1 MNYYKTIEF
10 CPAINFLKYSELGA
24 VNYLLKDVDFENL
37 PDIDEKLCNELVKV
51 GREMEMAVVDLEL
64 SEVGKNQVIYST
76 KKSIAEKQI
85 AYHQVINIC
94 NYINTFGVDDFSN
107 NELRRYGYQIPC
119 GCEDVPGHIRK
130 IIANNENKRLFI
142 AEEETELKTVAGEG
156 EKTNYQK
163 LALLIEKH
171 LNRDID
177 LHKISMQKFI
187 FLKIDT
193 IKAIEKWQQ
202 NKK

>member
-1 MNYYKTIEF
+1 MTYYKSIEF
-10 CPAINFLKYSELGA
+10 CPAINFLKYDDTGD
-24 VNYLLKDVDFENL
+24 VRFLLKDIDFERL
-37 PDIDEKLCNELVKV
+37 PNIAHELTGELGEV
-51 GREMEMAVVDLEL
+51 GKEMAIECVNVEL

-94 NYINTFGVDDFSN
+94 NYINTFGIDDFSKEQIN
-107 NELRRYGYQIPC
+107 LYGYSIADNCDIYERLRQ
-119 GCEDVPGHIRK
+119 
-130 IIANNENKRLFI
+130 IIASNENKRLFI

-163 LALLIEKH
+163 VALLIEKH

-187 FLKIDT
+187 LLKIDT

>member
-1 MNYYKTIEF
+1 MSYYKTIEF
-10 CPAINFLKYSELGA
+10 CPAINFLKYDYTGDA
-24 VNYLLKDVDFENL
+24 RFLLKDIDFERL
-37 PDIDEKLCNELVKV
+37 PNISQELTGELREV
-51 GREMEMAVVDLEL
+51 GKEMAIECVNVEL

-94 NYINTFGVDDFSN
+94 NYINTFGIDEFSKQ
-107 NELRRYGYQIPC
+107 ELARYGYSIVDNCDIYERLRQ
-119 GCEDVPGHIRK
+119 
-130 IIANNENKRLFI
+130 IIASNENKRLFI

-163 LALLIEKH
+163 IALLIEKH

-187 FLKIDT
+187 LLKIDT
-193 IKAIEKWQQ
+193 IKAIEKWHQ

>member
-10 CPAINFLKYSELGA
+10 CPAINFLKYDDTGD
-24 VNYLLKDVDFENL
+24 VRFLLKDIDFERL
-37 PDIDEKLCNELVKV
+37 PDIAQELTGELVEV
-51 GREMEMAVVDLEL
+51 GKDMAIECVNVEL

-94 NYINTFGVDDFSN
+94 NYINTFGVDDFSKQ
-107 NELRRYGYQIPC
+107 ELKLYGYKIAD
-119 GCEDVPGHIRK
+119 GCDIYERLRQ
-130 IIANNENKRLFI
+130 IIASNENKRLFI
-142 AEEETELKTVAGEG
+142 AEEETELKTVAGDG

-163 LALLIEKH
+163 IALLIEKH

-187 FLKIDT
+187 LLKIDT
-193 IKAIEKWQQ
+193 IKAIEKWHQ

>member
-10 CPAINFLKYSELGA
+10 CPAINFLKYEDTGD
-24 VNYLLKDVDFENL
+24 VRFLLKDIDFERL
-37 PDIDEKLCNELVKV
+37 PNIAHELTGELVEV
-51 GREMEMAVVDLEL
+51 GKEMAIECVNIEL
-64 SEVGKNQVIYST
+64 SDVGKNQVIYST

-94 NYINTFGVDDFSN
+94 NYINTFGVDDFSK
-107 NELRRYGYQIPC
+107 EQIKLYGYNIADDCNIYERLRQ
-119 GCEDVPGHIRK
+119 
-130 IIANNENKRLFI
+130 IIASNENKRLFI
-142 AEEETELKTVAGEG
+142 AEEEAELKTVAGEG

-163 LALLIEKH
+163 VALLIEKH

>member
-1 MNYYKTIEF
+1 MNYYKSIEF
-10 CPAINFLKYSELGA
+10 CPAINFLKYDDTGD
-24 VNYLLKDVDFENL
+24 VRFLLKDIDFERL
-37 PDIDEKLCNELVKV
+37 PNILQELTGELREV
-51 GREMEMAVVDLEL
+51 GKEMAIECVNVEL

-94 NYINTFGVDDFSN
+94 NYINTFGIDEFSKQ
-107 NELRRYGYQIPC
+107 ELARYGYSIVDNCDIYERLRQ
-119 GCEDVPGHIRK
+119 
-130 IIANNENKRLFI
+130 IIASNENKRLFI

-163 LALLIEKH
+163 IALLIEKH

-187 FLKIDT
+187 LLKIDT
-193 IKAIEKWQQ
+193 IKAIEKWHQ

>member
-10 CPAINFLKYSELGA
+10 CPAINFLKYEDTGDA
-24 VNYLLKDVDFENL
+24 RFLLKDIDFERL
-37 PDIDEKLCNELVKV
+37 PDIAQELTGELVEV
-51 GREMEMAVVDLEL
+51 GKDMAIECVNVEL

-76 KKSIAEKQI
+76 KKSISEKQI

-94 NYINTFGVDDFSN
+94 NYINTFGVDDFSKQ
-107 NELRRYGYQIPC
+107 ELKLYGYKIAD
-119 GCEDVPGHIRK
+119 GCDIYERLRQ
-130 IIANNENKRLFI
+130 IIASNENKRLFI

-163 LALLIEKH
+163 IALLIEKH

-187 FLKIDT
+187 LLKIDT
-193 IKAIEKWQQ
+193 IKAIEKWHQ

>member
-10 CPAINFLKYSELGA
+10 CPAINFLKYDDTGD
-24 VNYLLKDVDFENL
+24 VRFLLKDIDFERL
-37 PDIDEKLCNELVKV
+37 PDITQELTGELVEIGK
-51 GREMEMAVVDLEL
+51 EMAIECVNVEL
-64 SEVGKNQVIYST
+64 SEVGKNQIIYST

-94 NYINTFGVDDFSN
+94 NYINTFGIDEFSKQ
-107 NELRRYGYQIPC
+107 ELARYGYSIVDNCDIYERLRQ
-119 GCEDVPGHIRK
+119 
-130 IIANNENKRLFI
+130 IIASNENKRLFI

-163 LALLIEKH
+163 IALLIEKH

-187 FLKIDT
+187 LLKIDT
-193 IKAIEKWQQ
+193 IKAIEKWHQ

>member
-1 MNYYKTIEF
+1 MNYYRTIEF
-10 CPAINFLKYSELGA
+10 CPAINFLKYSQVGT
-24 VNYLLKDVDFENL
+24 VQYLLKGVDFENL
-37 PDIDEKLCNELVKV
+37 PDIDEKLYDELIAV
-51 GREMEMAVVDLEL
+51 GRDMEMAVVDLEL

-94 NYINTFGVDDFSN
+94 NYINTFGVDDFSK
-107 NELRRYGYQIPC
+107 EQIKLYGYNIADDCNIYERLRQ
-119 GCEDVPGHIRK
+119 
-130 IIANNENKRLFI
+130 IIASNENKRLFI
-142 AEEETELKTVAGEG
+142 AEEETELKTVAGES

-163 LALLIEKH
+163 VALLIEKH

-187 FLKIDT
+187 LLKIDT
-193 IKAIEKWQQ
+193 IKAIEKWHQ

>member
-10 CPAINFLKYSELGA
+10 CPAINFLKYDDTGD
-24 VNYLLKDVDFENL
+24 VRFLLKDIDFERL
-37 PDIDEKLCNELVKV
+37 PDITQELTGELVEIGK
-51 GREMEMAVVDLEL
+51 EMAIECVNVEL
-64 SEVGKNQVIYST
+64 SEVGKNQIIYST

-94 NYINTFGVDDFSN
+94 NYINAFGVDDFSKQ
-107 NELRRYGYQIPC
+107 ELKRYGYNIAYDCDIYARLRQ
-119 GCEDVPGHIRK
+119 
-130 IIANNENKRLFI
+130 IIATNENKRLFI

-156 EKTNYQK
+156 EKTSYQK
-163 LALLIEKH
+163 IAQLIEKH

-187 FLKIDT
+187 LLKIDT
-193 IKAIEKWQQ
+193 IKAIEKWHQ

>member
-1 MNYYKTIEF
+1 MNYYRTIEF
-10 CPAINFLKYSELGA
+10 CPAINFLKYSQVGT
-24 VNYLLKDVDFENL
+24 VQYLLKGVDFENL
-37 PDIDEKLCNELVKV
+37 PDIDEKLYDELIAV

-94 NYINTFGVDDFSN
+94 NYINAFGVDDFSN

-119 GCEDVPGHIRK
+119 GCEDVPSVLRK
-130 IIANNENKRLFI
+130 IIATNENKRLFI
-142 AEEETELKTVAGEG
+142 AEEETELKTVAGEC

-163 LALLIEKH
+163 VALLIEKH

-187 FLKIDT
+187 LLKIDT
-193 IKAIEKWQQ
+193 IKAIEKWHQ

>member
-1 MNYYKTIEF
+1 MKYYKTIEF
-10 CPAINFLKYSELGA
+10 CPAINFLKYEDTGDVRFLLKDIDFERLPDIAQELTSELG
-24 VNYLLKDVDFENL
+24 E
-37 PDIDEKLCNELVKV
+37 V
-51 GREMEMAVVDLEL
+51 GKEMAIECVNVEL

-94 NYINTFGVDDFSN
+94 NYINTFGVDDFSTQA
-107 NELRRYGYQIPC
+107 LKRYGYNIADDCDIYARLRQ
-119 GCEDVPGHIRK
+119 
-130 IIANNENKRLFI
+130 IIATNENKRLFI
-142 AEEETELKTVAGEG
+142 AEEETELRTVAGEG
-156 EKTNYQK
+156 KKTDYQK
-163 LALLIEKH
+163 VALLIEKH

-187 FLKIDT
+187 LLKIDT

>member
-1 MNYYKTIEF
+1 MNYYKSIEF

>member
-1 MNYYKTIEF
+1 MNYYNTIEF
-10 CPAINFLKYSELGA
+10 CPAINFLKYSQAGT
-24 VNYLLKDVDFENL
+24 VQYLLKDIDFENL
-37 PDIDEKLCNELVKV
+37 PDIDENLYDELVAV
-51 GREMEMAVVDLEL
+51 GRDMEMAVVDLEL

-85 AYHQVINIC
+85 AYHQVINTC
-94 NYINTFGVDDFSN
+94 NYINTFGIDEFSKQ
-107 NELRRYGYQIPC
+107 ELARYGYSIVDNCDIYERLRQ
-119 GCEDVPGHIRK
+119 
-130 IIANNENKRLFI
+130 IIASNENKRLFI

-163 LALLIEKH
+163 IALLIEKH

-187 FLKIDT
+187 LLKIDT

>member
-10 CPAINFLKYSELGA
+10 CPAINFLKYDDTGDVRFLLKEIDFERLPNIAHELTGELG
-24 VNYLLKDVDFENL
+24 E
-37 PDIDEKLCNELVKV
+37 V
-51 GREMEMAVVDLEL
+51 GKEMAIECVNVEL

-94 NYINTFGVDDFSN
+94 NYINTFGVDDFSK
-107 NELRRYGYQIPC
+107 EQIKLYGYNIAD
-119 GCEDVPGHIRK
+119 GCDIYERLRQ
-130 IIANNENKRLFI
+130 IIASNENKRLFI
-142 AEEETELKTVAGEG
+142 ADEEAELKTVAGEG

-163 LALLIEKH
+163 VALLIEKH

-187 FLKIDT
+187 LLKIDT
-193 IKAIEKWQQ
+193 IKAIEKWHQ

>member
-10 CPAINFLKYSELGA
+10 CPAINFLKYSQVGT
-24 VNYLLKDVDFENL
+24 VQYLLKDIDFENL
-37 PDIDEKLCNELVKV
+37 PDIDEKLYDELVAV
-51 GREMEMAVVDLEL
+51 GRDMEMAVVDLEL

-94 NYINTFGVDDFSN
+94 NYINAFGVDDFSN

-119 GCEDVPGHIRK
+119 GCEDIPSVLRK

-142 AEEETELKTVAGEG
+142 AEEETELKTIALEDK
-156 EKTNYQK
+156 KTEYQK
-163 LALLIEKH
+163 IALLIEKH

-187 FLKIDT
+187 LLKIDT

>member
-10 CPAINFLKYSELGA
+10 CPAINFLKYDDTGDVRFLLKDIDFERLPNIAQELTSELG
-24 VNYLLKDVDFENL
+24 E
-37 PDIDEKLCNELVKV
+37 V
-51 GREMEMAVVDLEL
+51 GKEMAIECVNVEL

-94 NYINTFGVDDFSN
+94 NYINTFGIDDFSKEQIN
-107 NELRRYGYQIPC
+107 LYGYSIADNCDIYERLRQ
-119 GCEDVPGHIRK
+119 
-130 IIANNENKRLFI
+130 IIASNENKRLFI

-163 LALLIEKH
+163 IALLIEKH

-187 FLKIDT
+187 LLKIDT

>member
-10 CPAINFLKYSELGA
+10 CPAINFLKYNDTGDVRFLLKEIDFERLPEIEPELTGELG
-24 VNYLLKDVDFENL
+24 E
-37 PDIDEKLCNELVKV
+37 V
-51 GREMEMAVVDLEL
+51 GKEMAIECVNVEL
-64 SEVGKNQVIYST
+64 SEVSKNQIIYST

-94 NYINTFGVDDFSN
+94 NYINTFGVDEFSKG
-107 NELRRYGYQIPC
+107 ELKRYGYNIADDCDIYERLRQI
-119 GCEDVPGHIRK
+119 ISS
-130 IIANNENKRLFI
+130 NENKRLFI

-163 LALLIEKH
+163 VALLIEKH

-187 FLKIDT
+187 LLKIDT
-193 IKAIEKWQQ
+193 IKAIEKWHQ

>member
-1 MNYYKTIEF
+1 MNYYKSIEF
-10 CPAINFLKYSELGA
+10 CPAINFLKYDDTGD
-24 VNYLLKDVDFENL
+24 VRFFLKDIDFERL
-37 PDIDEKLCNELVKV
+37 PEIAPELTGEMVEV
-51 GREMEMAVVDLEL
+51 GKDMAIECVNVEL

-94 NYINTFGVDDFSN
+94 NYINTFGIDDFSKEQIN
-107 NELRRYGYQIPC
+107 LYGYSIADNCDIYERLRQ
-119 GCEDVPGHIRK
+119 
-130 IIANNENKRLFI
+130 IIASNENKRLFI
-142 AEEETELKTVAGEG
+142 AEEETELKTVAGES

-163 LALLIEKH
+163 VALLIEKH

-187 FLKIDT
+187 LLKIDT

>member
-10 CPAINFLKYSELGA
+10 CPAINFLKYDDTGD
-24 VNYLLKDVDFENL
+24 VRFLLKDIDFERL
-37 PDIDEKLCNELVKV
+37 PDISKELTDELAGIGK
-51 GREMEMAVVDLEL
+51 EMAIECVNVEL

-94 NYINTFGVDDFSN
+94 NFINTFGVDEFSK
-107 NELRRYGYQIPC
+107 EWLKQYGYNIADDCDISERLRQ
-119 GCEDVPGHIRK
+119 
-130 IIANNENKRLFI
+130 IIATNENKRLFI

-163 LALLIEKH
+163 VALLIEKH

-187 FLKIDT
+187 LLKIDT

>member
-10 CPAINFLKYSELGA
+10 CPAINFLKYDDAGD
-24 VNYLLKDVDFENL
+24 VRFLLKDIDFERL
-37 PDIDEKLCNELVKV
+37 PNISQELTRELVEIGK
-51 GREMEMAVVDLEL
+51 EMAIECVNVEL
-64 SEVGKNQVIYST
+64 SEVGKNQIIYST

-119 GCEDVPGHIRK
+119 SCEDIPSVLRK
-130 IIANNENKRLFI
+130 IIASNENKRLFI

-163 LALLIEKH
+163 VALLIEKH

-187 FLKIDT
+187 LLKIDT

>member
-1 MNYYKTIEF
+1 MNYYKSIEF
-10 CPAINFLKYSELGA
+10 CPAINFLKYDDTGDA
-24 VNYLLKDVDFENL
+24 RFLLKDIDFERL
-37 PDIDEKLCNELVKV
+37 PEIAPELTGEMVEV
-51 GREMEMAVVDLEL
+51 GKDMAIECVNVEL

-94 NYINTFGVDDFSN
+94 NYINTFGIDDFSKEQIN
-107 NELRRYGYQIPC
+107 LYGYSIADNCDIYERLRQ
-119 GCEDVPGHIRK
+119 
-130 IIANNENKRLFI
+130 IIASNENKRLFI

-163 LALLIEKH
+163 VALLIEQH

-187 FLKIDT
+187 LLKIDT

>member
-1 MNYYKTIEF
+1 M
-10 CPAINFLKYSELGA
+10 
-24 VNYLLKDVDFENL
+24 KDIDFENL
-37 PDIDEKLCNELVKV
+37 PDIDEKLYDELVVV
-51 GREMEMAVVDLEL
+51 GRDMDMAVVDLEL

-119 GCEDVPGHIRK
+119 GCEDIPSVLRK
-130 IIANNENKRLFI
+130 IIASNENKRLFI

-163 LALLIEKH
+163 VALLIEKH

-187 FLKIDT
+187 LLKIDT

>member
-10 CPAINFLKYSELGA
+10 CPAINFLKYSQAGT
-24 VNYLLKDVDFENL
+24 VQYLLKDIDFENL
-37 PDIDEKLCNELVKV
+37 PDIDEKLYDELVVV
-51 GREMEMAVVDLEL
+51 GRDMEMAVVDLEL

-94 NYINTFGVDDFSN
+94 NYINTFGVDEFSN
-107 NELRRYGYQIPC
+107 KELRRYGYQVPC
-119 GCEDVPGHIRK
+119 GCEDVPAHLRK

-142 AEEETELKTVAGEG
+142 AEEETELKTIAGEDK
-156 EKTNYQK
+156 KTEYQK
-163 LALLIEKH
+163 ISLLIEKH

-187 FLKIDT
+187 LLKIDT
-193 IKAIEKWQQ
+193 IKAIEKWHQS
-202 NKK
+202 KK

>member
-10 CPAINFLKYSELGA
+10 CPAINFLKYDDTGD
-24 VNYLLKDVDFENL
+24 VRFLLKDIDFERL
-37 PDIDEKLCNELVKV
+37 PDITQELTGELVEIGK
-51 GREMEMAVVDLEL
+51 EMAIECVNVEL

-119 GCEDVPGHIRK
+119 GCEDVPSVLRK

-156 EKTNYQK
+156 EKTSYQK
-163 LALLIEKH
+163 IAQLIEKH

-187 FLKIDT
+187 LLKIDT

>member
-10 CPAINFLKYSELGA
+10 CPAINFLKYDDTGD
-24 VNYLLKDVDFENL
+24 VRFLLKDIDFERL
-37 PDIDEKLCNELVKV
+37 PDITQELTGELVEIGK
-51 GREMEMAVVDLEL
+51 EMAIECVNVEL
-64 SEVGKNQVIYST
+64 SEVGKIQIIYST

-94 NYINTFGVDDFSN
+94 NYINTFGVDDFSKQ
-107 NELRRYGYQIPC
+107 ELKLYGYKIAD
-119 GCEDVPGHIRK
+119 GCDIYERLRQ
-130 IIANNENKRLFI
+130 IIASNENKRLFI

-163 LALLIEKH
+163 IALLIEKH

-187 FLKIDT
+187 LLKIDT

>member
-1 MNYYKTIEF
+1 MTYYKSIEF
-10 CPAINFLKYSELGA
+10 CPAINFLKYDDTGD
-24 VNYLLKDVDFENL
+24 VRFLLREIDFDRL
-37 PDIDEKLCNELVKV
+37 PNIAQQLTGELVEV
-51 GREMEMAVVDLEL
+51 GKEMAIECVNVEL

-94 NYINTFGVDDFSN
+94 NYINTFGVDDFSK
-107 NELRRYGYQIPC
+107 EQIKLYGYNIADDCNIYERLRQ
-119 GCEDVPGHIRK
+119 
-130 IIANNENKRLFI
+130 IIASNENKRLFI
-142 AEEETELKTVAGEG
+142 ADEEAELKTVAGEG

-163 LALLIEKH
+163 IALLIEKH

-187 FLKIDT
+187 LLKIDT

>member
-10 CPAINFLKYSELGA
+10 CPAINFLKHDDTGD
-24 VNYLLKDVDFENL
+24 VRFLLKDIDFERL
-37 PDIDEKLCNELVKV
+37 PNISQELTGELREV
-51 GREMEMAVVDLEL
+51 GKEMAIECVNVEL

-94 NYINTFGVDDFSN
+94 NYINTFGIDEFSKQ
-107 NELRRYGYQIPC
+107 ELARYGYSIVDNCDIYERLRQ
-119 GCEDVPGHIRK
+119 
-130 IIANNENKRLFI
+130 IIASNENKRLFI

-163 LALLIEKH
+163 IALLIEKH

-187 FLKIDT
+187 LLKIDT
-193 IKAIEKWQQ
+193 IKAIEKWHQ

>member
-94 NYINTFGVDDFSN
+94 NYINTFGVDDFSK
-107 NELRRYGYQIPC
+107 EQIKLYGYNIAD
-119 GCEDVPGHIRK
+119 GCDIYERIRQ
-130 IIANNENKRLFI
+130 IIASNENKRLFI

>member
-1 MNYYKTIEF
+1 MNYYKSIDF
-10 CPAINFLKYSELGA
+10 CPAINFLKYDDTGD
-24 VNYLLKDVDFENL
+24 VRFLLKDIDFERL
-37 PDIDEKLCNELVKV
+37 PNISQELTGELREV
-51 GREMEMAVVDLEL
+51 GKEMAIECVNVEL

-94 NYINTFGVDDFSN
+94 NYINTFGVDDFSKQ
-107 NELRRYGYQIPC
+107 ELKRYGYNLADDCDIYARLRQ
-119 GCEDVPGHIRK
+119 
-130 IIANNENKRLFI
+130 IIATNENKRLFI

-156 EKTNYQK
+156 EKTSYQK
-163 LALLIEKH
+163 VTILIEKH

-187 FLKIDT
+187 LLKIDT

>member
-1 MNYYKTIEF
+1 MRYYKTIEF
-10 CPAINFLKYSELGA
+10 CPAINFLKHEDTGD
-24 VNYLLKDVDFENL
+24 VRFLLKDIDFERL
-37 PDIDEKLCNELVKV
+37 PNISQELTGEMGEV
-51 GREMEMAVVDLEL
+51 GKEMAIECVNVEL

-94 NYINTFGVDDFSN
+94 NYINTFGVDDFSKQ
-107 NELRRYGYQIPC
+107 ELKRYGYNLADDCDIYARLRQ
-119 GCEDVPGHIRK
+119 

-142 AEEETELKTVAGEG
+142 AEEETELKTIAGDDKKAE
-156 EKTNYQK
+156 YQK
-163 LALLIEKH
+163 IALLIEKH

-187 FLKIDT
+187 LLKIDT

-202 NKK
+202 SKK

>member
-1 MNYYKTIEF
+1 MTYYKSIEF
-10 CPAINFLKYSELGA
+10 CPAINFLKYDDTGD
-24 VNYLLKDVDFENL
+24 VRFLLKDIDFERL
-37 PDIDEKLCNELVKV
+37 PNIAHELTGELGEV
-51 GREMEMAVVDLEL
+51 GKEMAIACVNVEL

-94 NYINTFGVDDFSN
+94 NYINTFGVDEFSKEQIN
-107 NELRRYGYQIPC
+107 LYGYSIADNCDIYERLRQ
-119 GCEDVPGHIRK
+119 
-130 IIANNENKRLFI
+130 IIASNENKRLFI

-163 LALLIEKH
+163 VALLIEKH

-187 FLKIDT
+187 LLKIDT

>member
-1 MNYYKTIEF
+1 MNYYKSIEF
-10 CPAINFLKYSELGA
+10 CPAINFLKYDDTGD
-24 VNYLLKDVDFENL
+24 VRFFLKDIDFERL
-37 PDIDEKLCNELVKV
+37 PEIVPELTGEMVEV
-51 GREMEMAVVDLEL
+51 GKDMAIECVNVEL

-94 NYINTFGVDDFSN
+94 NYINTFGIDDFSKEQIN
-107 NELRRYGYQIPC
+107 IYGYNIAD
-119 GCEDVPGHIRK
+119 GCDIYERLRQ
-130 IIANNENKRLFI
+130 IIASNENKRLFI

-163 LALLIEKH
+163 VALLIEKH

-187 FLKIDT
+187 LLKIDT
-193 IKAIEKWQQ
+193 IKAIEKWHQ

>member
-94 NYINTFGVDDFSN
+94 NYINTFGVDDFSK
-107 NELRRYGYQIPC
+107 EQIKLYGYNIAD
-119 GCEDVPGHIRK
+119 GCDIYERLRQ
-130 IIANNENKRLFI
+130 IIASNENKRLFI

>member
-10 CPAINFLKYSELGA
+10 CPAINFLKYSQVGT
-24 VNYLLKDVDFENL
+24 VQYLLKDIDFENL
-37 PDIDEKLCNELVKV
+37 PDIDEKFYDELVAV
-51 GREMEMAVVDLEL
+51 GRDMEMAVVDLEL

-85 AYHQVINIC
+85 TYHQVINIC
-94 NYINTFGVDDFSN
+94 NYINTFGVDDFSKEQLN
-107 NELRRYGYQIPC
+107 LYGYNIADDCDIYERLRQ
-119 GCEDVPGHIRK
+119 

-142 AEEETELKTVAGEG
+142 AEEETELKTIAGEDK
-156 EKTNYQK
+156 KTEYQK
-163 LALLIEKH
+163 IALLIEKH

-187 FLKIDT
+187 LLKIDT
-193 IKAIEKWQQ
+193 IKAIEKWHQS
-202 NKK
+202 KK

>member
-1 MNYYKTIEF
+1 MTYYKSIEF
-10 CPAINFLKYSELGA
+10 CPAINFLKYDDTGD
-24 VNYLLKDVDFENL
+24 VRFLLKDIDFERL
-37 PDIDEKLCNELVKV
+37 PDIAHELTGELGEV
-51 GREMEMAVVDLEL
+51 GKEMAIECVNVEL
-64 SEVGKNQVIYST
+64 SEIGKNKVIYST

-94 NYINTFGVDDFSN
+94 NFINTFGVDEFSK
-107 NELRRYGYQIPC
+107 EWLKQYGYNIADDCDISERLRQ
-119 GCEDVPGHIRK
+119 
-130 IIANNENKRLFI
+130 IIATNENKRLFI

-163 LALLIEKH
+163 VALLIEKH

>member
-10 CPAINFLKYSELGA
+10 CPAINFLKYSEFGT
-24 VNYLLKDVDFENL
+24 VQYLLKDIDFENL

-94 NYINTFGVDDFSN
+94 NYINTFGVDDFSKG
-107 NELRRYGYQIPC
+107 ELKRYGYNIADDCDIYERLRQ
-119 GCEDVPGHIRK
+119 
-130 IIANNENKRLFI
+130 IIASNENKRLFI

-163 LALLIEKH
+163 IALLIEKH

-187 FLKIDT
+187 LLKIDT
-193 IKAIEKWQQ
+193 IKAIEKWHQ

>member
-10 CPAINFLKYSELGA
+10 CPAINFLKHDDTGD
-24 VNYLLKDVDFENL
+24 VRFLLKDIDFERL
-37 PDIDEKLCNELVKV
+37 PNISQELTGELREV
-51 GREMEMAVVDLEL
+51 GKEMAIECVNVEL

-94 NYINTFGVDDFSN
+94 NYINTFGIDEFSKQ
-107 NELRRYGYQIPC
+107 ELARYGYSIVDNCDIYERLRQ
-119 GCEDVPGHIRK
+119 
-130 IIANNENKRLFI
+130 IIASNENKRLFI

-163 LALLIEKH
+163 IALLVEKH
-171 LNRDID
+171 LSRDID

-187 FLKIDT
+187 LLKIDT
-193 IKAIEKWQQ
+193 IKAIEKWHQ

>member
-10 CPAINFLKYSELGA
+10 CPAINFLKYSQVGT
-24 VNYLLKDVDFENL
+24 VQYLLKGVDFENL
-37 PDIDEKLCNELVKV
+37 PDVDEKLYDELIAV
-51 GREMEMAVVDLEL
+51 GRDMEMAVVDLEL

-76 KKSIAEKQI
+76 NKSIAEKQI

-94 NYINTFGVDDFSN
+94 NYINTFGVDDFSKEQLN
-107 NELRRYGYQIPC
+107 LYGYNIADDCDIYERLRQ
-119 GCEDVPGHIRK
+119 
-130 IIANNENKRLFI
+130 IIASNENKRLFI

-163 LALLIEKH
+163 IALLVEKH
-171 LNRDID
+171 LSRDID

-187 FLKIDT
+187 LLKIDT
-193 IKAIEKWQQ
+193 IKAIEKWHQ

>member
-1 MNYYKTIEF
+1 MTYYKSIEF
-10 CPAINFLKYSELGA
+10 CPAINFLKYDDTGD
-24 VNYLLKDVDFENL
+24 VRFLLKDIDFERL
-37 PDIDEKLCNELVKV
+37 PDIAHELTGELGEV
-51 GREMEMAVVDLEL
+51 GKEMAIECVNVEL

-94 NYINTFGVDDFSN
+94 NYINTFGVDDFSKQ
-107 NELRRYGYQIPC
+107 ELKLYGYKIAD
-119 GCEDVPGHIRK
+119 GCDIYERLRQ
-130 IIANNENKRLFI
+130 IIASNENKRLFI

-163 LALLIEKH
+163 IALLIEKH

-177 LHKISMQKFI
+177 MHKISMKKFI
-187 FLKIDT
+187 LLKIDT

>member
-1 MNYYKTIEF
+1 MNYYKSIEF
-10 CPAINFLKYSELGA
+10 CPAINFLKYDDTGD
-24 VNYLLKDVDFENL
+24 VRFFLKDIDFERL
-37 PDIDEKLCNELVKV
+37 PEIAPELTGEMVEV
-51 GREMEMAVVDLEL
+51 GKDMAIECVNVEL

-94 NYINTFGVDDFSN
+94 NYINTFGVDDFSKN
-107 NELRRYGYQIPC
+107 QLKLYGYNIADNCDIYERLRQ
-119 GCEDVPGHIRK
+119 
-130 IIANNENKRLFI
+130 IIASNENKRLFI

-163 LALLIEKH
+163 IALLIEKH

-187 FLKIDT
+187 LLKIDT